1 MSLNEAHSN
10 QLIHMPLPQQ
20 IPLRYT
26 EEDAGYVSMRPV
38 VKQTFRL
45 SELADM
51 VVSVTGKDAAR
62 VQQIFRTG
70 TVIYNGYR
78 YSWDAISAELAE
90 IESLLRRFPDD
101 DPARPFRPEGAK
113 SVLFEMG
120 GGSQHNVVEILR
132 SDASQKKLF
141 ATNSPWDVLVQS
153 ARDHAARYEK
163 YSHSRKADLYR
174 ITLPFETGQNLLAAM
189 LEVAPRGLRY
199 RWTTLRPPA
208 VVVFVSPR

>member
-1 MSLNEAHSN
+1 
-10 QLIHMPLPQQ
+10 MPLPQQ

-45 SELADM
+45 NELADM

-70 TVIYNGYR
+70 TVVYNGYR
-78 YSWDAISAELAE
+78 YSWDAIPAELAE
-90 IESLLRRFPDD
+90 IESLLLPFPDD
-101 DPARPFRPEGAK
+101 DPARPFRPEDAK

-132 SDASQKKLF
+132 NDASQKKLF
-141 ATNSPWDVLVQS
+141 AKNSPWDVLVQS
-153 ARDHAARYEK
+153 ASEHAARYEK
-163 YSHSRKADLYR
+163 YSHARKADLYR
-174 ITLPFETGQNLLAAM
+174 ITLPFETGQSLLAAM

-208 VVVFVSPR
+208 VAVFVCPR